1 MAEYEDSARARDEKL
16 GFGNYIMKEIYQTVV
31 ALGGMVGGA
40 WAGAAAAAKWM
51 KDTPM
56 ASVEQWRE
64 LPLVGKI
71 PGLKNPLGQRQLMVG
86 GLGGMFAGTLVSGL
100 ILGYG
105 HWKKEKQAQM
115 QVDEI
120 TKDISR
126 IELFKK
132 TDPELKAENQRLWK
146 MIEEREG
153 KKAGG
158 HAAAVGKSESWQEQ
172 AVAERAEAATA
183 EAARG

>member
-1 MAEYEDSARARDEKL
+1 MATNERPTYDEKL
-16 GFGNYIMKEIYQTVV
+16 SFGSYIGKEIYQTVV
-31 ALGGMVGGA
+31 AIGSAV
-40 WAGAAAAAKWM
+40 AGAYAGIVAAKKWM
-51 KDTPM
+51 PDAEAIAQVKW
-56 ASVEQWRE
+56 EK
-64 LPLVGKI
+64 LPYVTKI
-71 PGLKNPLGQRQLMVG
+71 PGLKIAPSLKQLQYGGIG
-86 GLGGMFAGTLVSGL
+86 GLMAGTTIGGL

-120 TKDISR
+120 TRDVSN

-146 MIEEREG
+146 LLKEREA
-153 KKAGG
+153 KGG
-158 HAAAVGKSESWQEQ
+158 NWQAQ
-172 AVAERAEAATA
+172 IQAEAAETT